1 MEDTDMKKTMFALL
15 FAAIGLVAS
24 MAQEQEEPLTA
35 LEGTVLMVKGSDGQ
49 FVAMLKLADGKVV
62 ALNLP
67 AEELQRLKL
76 RNRERIKLSGVYI
89 GAVEGSKTQAR
100 ILVRTMERRG
110 QKIDIAEPIRLTEQD
125 RVQIRAYEE
134 EQLRLQTQARDQ
146 TRTQDQ
152 TQAQDR
158 TQAQD
163 GSGSGASSGSA
174 GKGK

>member
-1 MEDTDMKKTMFALL
+1 MKKIMFALL

-49 FVAMLKLADGKVV
+49 FVAMLKLANGEVV

-67 AEELQRLKL
+67 AAELQRLKL
-76 RNRERIKLSGVYI
+76 RNRERIRLSGVYI
-89 GAVEGSKTQAR
+89 GAVEASKAQAR

-134 EQLRLQTQARDQ
+134 EQLRLQTQTRDQ
-146 TRTQDQ
+146 TQ
-152 TQAQDR
+152 TQDR

-163 GSGSGASSGSA
+163 GSGSGAASGSA